1 MKSITT
7 LASIRPAFRCTAS
20 AYVYNQPRISRRASH
35 TTASPSDA
43 PHHPDLADIRARYR
57 HQGHG
62 TVVLERHSSP
72 GIATI
77 KLQNPKRRNALSP
90 KMQSE
95 LADALDALEHEASDP
110 KSNMCGVIL
119 MGDDHSFCSGFDL
132 SQAAE
137 SFMTSKAGFE
147 MATLMHSTLL
157 RLKRLPMISVAAVD
171 GFALGGGAELSTAC
185 DFRVVAKNASIRFVH
200 LSMGVTTAFG
210 GGTMLTNIVGRS
222 TALRLLLSSPTLHAE
237 EAFALGL
244 CDQIAQDKQV
254 YEESVRLLNTFLYE
268 NSGKGSM
275 RHPVQVVRAMKKVV
289 SMADELPARDSLEQE
304 RDLFQTLWGGE
315 ANMAAIR
322 KSPVSKKKDAI

>member
-1 MKSITT
+1 MPLFFMHT
-7 LASIRPAFRCTAS
+7 CC
-20 AYVYNQPRISRRASH
+20 SH
-35 TTASPSDA
+35 LFNARGEIIQ
-43 PHHPDLADIRARYR
+43 DIRLFSLPA
-57 HQGHG
+57 
-62 TVVLERHSSP
+62 TKHSSLNND
-72 GIATI
+72 IDTLVNVI
-77 KLQNPKRRNALSP
+77 LDIFSFNNCW
-90 KMQSE
+90 MDT
-95 LADALDALEHEASDP
+95 DALDALEHEASDP